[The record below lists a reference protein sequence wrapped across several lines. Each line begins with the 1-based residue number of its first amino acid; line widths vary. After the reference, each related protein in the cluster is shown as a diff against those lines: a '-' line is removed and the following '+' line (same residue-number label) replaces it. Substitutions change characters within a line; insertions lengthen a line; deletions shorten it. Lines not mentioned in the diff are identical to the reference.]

1 MRYLGFDFSLT
12 HSAIVE
18 YIPCENR
25 IEEILVYRRKD
36 DLSILYKEHIPE
48 IITNK
53 LDKITSY
60 INSYLQ
66 TDDYIIA
73 TDFSFMF
80 NFNGRRQQIVATA
93 FCVGYLSSILNL
105 QLVTPREI
113 RNFIGLKL
121 NENKLV
127 VQERYFSETALK
139 QLHEMYNDYRID
151 KNSED
156 TLDAAILAYYISE
169 ITKESNTS
177 LT

>member
-12 HSAIVE
+12 HSAVVE

-25 IEEILVYRRKD
+25 IEEILIYHRKD
-36 DLSILYKEHIPE
+36 DLSIHYKKHIPE
-48 IITNK
+48 MITNK
-53 LDKITSY
+53 LDKIASH

-80 NFNGRRQQIVATA
+80 NFNGRRQQIATTA

-113 RNFIGLKL
+113 RDFLGLKL

-127 VQERYFSETALK
+127 VQEKYFLETELK
-139 QLHEMYNDYRID
+139 NVRGLTLDY
-151 KNSED
+151 ED
-156 TLDAAILAYYISE
+156 NLDAAILAYYISE
-169 ITKESNTS
+169 IEKESNTS